1 MADTRT
7 PPRERLWPGVLAWT
21 AFSAVAVLARGVQWD
36 ENFEFAQTMT
46 GQVPYPEGHPFK
58 VYTLGAFNLQIYLS
72 ALVVYYFP
80 SPIVLCAIRNF
91 LFIFA
96 STVPQFLLGAVIAR
110 RAIAGHVTALL
121 FLSGIHLAF
130 DGSYPLFVWPGMFS
144 NGHIGTGYALIC
156 VALLVARRYAVGGF
170 LTGLLPAVHLG
181 QAPTVF
187 VLLALQAATVLWRR
201 DSASFRRLAV
211 WFLAGA
217 SLSVTCYFVQRSF
230 AAGPLAEGAY
240 ATQGDSASYW
250 SGRISGHDMH
260 RSIPA
265 GNSHLV
271 TVGFLLLSAITLIEF
286 RRGRTSERQLW
297 CAFYGLT
304 IVAIVYSVM
313 AFQVLLGRETP
324 YLLLG
329 WLPYRLYNHLPP
341 LVLALLSAFCFR
353 RSTNVYIEMV
363 PLMAIV
369 LPVVVP
375 LVLDRSLPQ
384 VSARYFAT
392 GEWAMFLLYGA
403 VVFAVM
409 REISVARPRENG
421 PSGSTL
427 SFGREFIIPAA
438 ALLGVSLVLAP
449 FHQFGAA
456 MIVAGGLI
464 MVLIIKGEPLRAS
477 IVLRERV
484 VQQFAALTVI
494 VAAATM
500 FFEQANA
507 RDQLPVGSFEHA
519 VAEYLNA
526 SGEPNAMLLSAPYQ
540 LLLQAQTGHP
550 VLVDMATG
558 FYGSY
563 RPSLG
568 GVANAIY
575 TEIYGIDFTRPPK
588 NQGPDWKTVWA
599 SRSPEDWKRLGA
611 RWGFRYVVARKGITV
626 NLPVVRTV
634 GTSTLHAVFSG
645 PSR

>member
-1 MADTRT
+1 MPDQLTT
-7 PPRERLWPGVLAWT
+7 FRERLWPGVLAWT
-21 AFSAVAVLARGVQWD
+21 AFSAIAVLVRGVQWD

-46 GQVPYPEGHPFK
+46 GQVAYPDGHPFK

-72 ALVVYYFP
+72 ALVVYFFP

-91 LFIFA
+91 LFILA
-96 STVPQFLLGAVIAR
+96 STVPQFFLGAVIAR

-144 NGHIGTGYALIC
+144 NGHIGTGFALIC

-170 LTGLLPAVHLG
+170 LCGLLPAVHLG

-187 VLLALQAATVLWRR
+187 VLLALQAATVLWRK
-201 DSASFRRLAV
+201 DSASFRSLAV
-211 WFLAGA
+211 WFLVGA
-217 SLSVTCYFVQRSF
+217 SLSVTCYVVTRTF
-230 AAGPLAEGAY
+230 AAEPLAEGAY
-240 ATQGDSASYW
+240 ATQGGSAAYW

-260 RSIPA
+260 RSVPV

-286 RRGRTSERQLW
+286 RRGRTTERQLW

-304 IVAIVYSVM
+304 IVAIVYAIM
-313 AFQVLLGRETP
+313 AIHLFLGPDTP

-341 LVLALLSAFCFR
+341 ILLALVAGFCFR
-353 RSTNVYIEMV
+353 RSTTVFIGLV
-363 PLMAIV
+363 PSMAMA
-369 LPVVVP
+369 LLVVVP
-375 LVLDRSLPQ
+375 RTLDRSLPQ

-409 REISVARPRENG
+409 REISVARSRENG
-421 PSGSTL
+421 PSGSAL

-438 ALLGVSLVLAP
+438 PLLGVSLVLAP

-477 IVLRERV
+477 IVLRERA
-484 VQQFAALTVI
+484 VQQFAALTVM

-500 FFEQANA
+500 FFEQASA
-507 RDQLPVGSFEHA
+507 HEQLPVGSFEHA
-519 VAEYLNA
+519 IAEYLNN
-526 SGEPNAMLLSAPYQ
+526 SGEPGAMLLSAPYQ

-568 GVANAIY
+568 GVTNAIY
-575 TEIYGIDFTRPPK
+575 TEIYSIDFTRPPED
-588 NQGPDWKTVWA
+588 QGPDWKTVWA
-599 SRSPEDWKRLGA
+599 GRGPEEWKRLGQ
-611 RWGFRYVVARKGITV
+611 RWGFRYVVARTGTTV
-626 NLPVVRTV
+626 NLPVVLTV

-645 PSR
+645 SPR